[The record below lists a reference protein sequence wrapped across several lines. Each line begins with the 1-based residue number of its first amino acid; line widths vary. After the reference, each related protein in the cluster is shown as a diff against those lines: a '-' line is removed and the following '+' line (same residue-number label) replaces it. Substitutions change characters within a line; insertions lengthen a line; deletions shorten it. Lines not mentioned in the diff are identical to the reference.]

1 MWAGDHDL
9 WDPSYI
15 SRCTSV
21 LEEDPTV
28 VLAYSRTMLVDLEGD
43 PIELLPDQIDTRGMI
58 SSERYV
64 HLIRNLRWCNMVY
77 GVIRRESLKQTS
89 LLRNIFGPD
98 HLLLA
103 ELALKGAFAQVPAP
117 LFYRRQNRPDENVDR
132 DAEAWK
138 LRVIEGLDPS
148 ANCNWRK
155 VTVSDLYGALR
166 NEHLRLIRS
175 SSFSR
180 REKLR
185 TMMETLRCYESNFGV
200 EWPGGR
206 LFRKIRNNRVLDSLL
221 GKIRLHRQR
230 RLF

>member
-43 PIELLPDQIDTRGMI
+43 PIELLPDQIDTRGMT

-77 GVIRRESLKQTS
+77 GVIRRESLKQT
-89 LLRNIFGPD
+89 G
-98 HLLLA
+98 
-103 ELALKGAFAQVPAP
+103 
-117 LFYRRQNRPDENVDR
+117 

-138 LRVIEGLDPS
+138 LRVIEGLDPD
-148 ANCNWRK
+148 ANSNMRK
-155 VTVSDLYGALR
+155 TTLTNLYRALR
-166 NEHLRLIRS
+166 NEHLWLIRS

-221 GKIRLHRQR
+221 RKIRLHRQR